1 MHTKNIILGGRP
13 LTAATRALIM
23 VHGRGA
29 SAEDILSLA
38 DHLPV
43 KDYALLAPEA
53 TGHSWYPYSFLA
65 PPAQNQP
72 WLGAAL
78 DLLGTVVDDILAAGI
93 AKDKIF
99 FLGFSQGA
107 CLTLEFAARNAAR
120 YGGVAAFTGGL
131 IGDKIYTE
139 NYKGNFDGMPV
150 FIGTG
155 DHDPHVPLQRVEAT
169 TALLQGMH
177 ADVTERVYPGRPHTI
192 LAEEVAEAARV
203 VFGAP
208 AR

>member
-1 MHTKNIILGGRP
+1 MHTKNIIPAGQP

-72 WLGAAL
+72 WLGSAL
-78 DLLGTVVDDILAAGI
+78 DLLGAVVDEIVAAGI
-93 AKDKIF
+93 RKEKIF

-107 CLTLEFAARNAAR
+107 CLTLEFVARNAER

-139 NYKGNFDGMPV
+139 NYKGDFGGMPV

-203 VFGAP
+203 VFGA
-208 AR
+208 

>member
-1 MHTKNIILGGRP
+1 MHTKNIIAAGKRLA
-13 LTAATRALIM
+13 TADRALIM

-43 KDYALLAPEA
+43 KEYAVLAPEA

-72 WLGAAL
+72 WLGSAL
-78 DLLGTVVDDILAAGI
+78 DLLGAMVDDVVAAGI
-93 AKDKIF
+93 GKEKIF

-107 CLTLEFAARNAAR
+107 CLTLEFAARNAER

-139 NYKGNFDGMPV
+139 NYKGNFGGAPV

-155 DHDPHVPLQRVEAT
+155 DHDPHVPLQRVQAT
-169 TALLQGMH
+169 TALLRGMH
-177 ADVTERVYPGRPHTI
+177 ANVTERVYPGRPHTI
-192 LAEEVAEAARV
+192 LADELAEAARV
-203 VFGAP
+203 VFGA
-208 AR
+208 

>member
-1 MHTKNIILGGRP
+1 MAGQP
-13 LTAATRALIM
+13 LVTAERALIM

-43 KDYALLAPEA
+43 KEYALLAPEA

-72 WLGAAL
+72 WLGSAL
-78 DLLGTVVDDILAAGI
+78 DVLAAVVEDVVAAGI
-93 AKDKIF
+93 GKEKIF

-120 YGGVAAFTGGL
+120 YGGLAAFTGGL
-131 IGDKIYTE
+131 IGDKIYAE
-139 NYKGNFDGMPV
+139 NYKGDFGGMPV

-155 DHDPHVPLQRVEAT
+155 DHDPHVPLQRVEASV
-169 TALLQGMH
+169 AMLRQMN
-177 ADVTERVYPGRPHTI
+177 AVVTEKVYPGRPHTI
-192 LAEEVAEAARV
+192 VADELAQAAKV
-203 VFGAP
+203 VFGA
-208 AR
+208 

>member
-1 MHTKNIILGGRP
+1 MHTKNIIAAGRP
-13 LTAATRALIM
+13 LATADRALIM

-43 KDYALLAPEA
+43 KEYAVLAPEA
-53 TGHSWYPYSFLA
+53 AGHSWYPYSFLA

-72 WLGAAL
+72 WLESAV
-78 DLLGTVVDDILAAGI
+78 DLLGTVVDDIVAAGI
-93 AKDKIF
+93 GKEKIF

-107 CLTLEFAARNAAR
+107 CLTLEFAARKAER

-139 NYKGNFDGMPV
+139 NYKGDFGGTPV

-169 TALLQGMH
+169 VALLRGMH

-192 LAEEVAEAARV
+192 LAEEMAEAARV
-203 VFGAP
+203 VFGG
-208 AR
+208 

>member
-1 MHTKNIILGGRP
+1 MHTKNIIIAGQP
-13 LTAATRALIM
+13 LATADRALIM

-43 KDYALLAPEA
+43 KEYALLAPEA
-53 TGHSWYPYSFLA
+53 TAHSWYPQSFLA
-65 PPAQNQP
+65 PPALNQP
-72 WLGAAL
+72 WLNSAL
-78 DLLGTVVDDILAAGI
+78 DLLTATVEDVVSAGI
-93 AKDKIF
+93 RREKIF

-120 YGGVAAFTGGL
+120 YGGLAAFTGGL
-131 IGDKIYTE
+131 IGDKIYAE
-139 NYKGNFDGMPV
+139 NYKGDFGGMPV

-169 TALLQGMH
+169 TALLRGLH
-177 ADVTERVYPGRPHTI
+177 ADVTEKVYPGRPHTI
-192 LAEEVAEAARV
+192 VADEMAQAARV
-203 VFGAP
+203 VFGGG

>member
-1 MHTKNIILGGRP
+1 MHTKNIIVAGKTLA
-13 LTAATRALIM
+13 TADRALIM

-72 WLGAAL
+72 WLGSAL
-78 DLLGTVVDDILAAGI
+78 DLLGAVVDDVVAAGI
-93 AKDKIF
+93 GKEKIF

-139 NYKGNFDGMPV
+139 NYKGDFGGMPV

-155 DHDPHVPLQRVEAT
+155 DHDPHVPLQRVEASV
-169 TALLQGMH
+169 AMLRQMH

-192 LAEEVAEAARV
+192 LADEIAQAARV
-203 VFGAP
+203 VFGA
-208 AR
+208 